1 MRFVAV
7 LNRDGGTLRTMDLPA
22 FCERSRHTLENA
34 GHSVEFR
41 IVRGKDILTALNEA
55 AADKASDVL
64 MVGGGDGT
72 VSAAAAAMM
81 NKEKAL
87 AIIPAGT
94 MNLFARSLH
103 IPLTLDDAVTAFANG
118 EIRLADMASA
128 NGRPFVHQF
137 SIGMHARMIQLRER
151 MAFGSRWGKLIA
163 TARASLSIV
172 GNPPAVDVM
181 LRIGETELVTR
192 TTALGVSNNP
202 YGEGH
207 LPYADRVDRGV
218 LGIYVA
224 IARERQE
231 IIRLL
236 VNMALGRWRDNEQ
249 LDIHQADRVLV
260 KVLSG
265 GSKISCAI
273 DGELYRLEDAIMID
287 IHPKA
292 LRVLVPAESEL
303 PRA

>member
-7 LNRDGGTLRTMDLPA
+7 LNRDGGTLRTMDLAA
-22 FCERSRHTLENA
+22 FCERSRRTLEGT

-41 IVRGKDILTALNEA
+41 IVPGKEILETLKTAAEDDA
-55 AADKASDVL
+55 FDVL

-81 NKEKAL
+81 DKEKAL

-94 MNLFARSLH
+94 MNLFARSLR
-103 IPLTLDDAVTAFANG
+103 IPLTLDEAVAAFAGG

-137 SIGMHARMIQLRER
+137 SIGMHARMIQLRQR
-151 MAFGSRWGKLIA
+151 MAFGSRVGKMMA
-163 TARASLSIV
+163 TARASLGIV

-181 LRIGETELVTR
+181 LRMGETEIVTR
-192 TTALGVSNNP
+192 TNALGVSNNL

-207 LPYADRVDRGV
+207 LPYADRVDGGV
-218 LGIYVA
+218 LGVYIAV
-224 IARERQE
+224 ARERRE
-231 IIRLL
+231 IIPFL
-236 VNMALGRWRDNEQ
+236 VKKALGRWRDKEQ
-249 LDIHQADRVLV
+249 VDIHQTERVLV

-265 GSKISCAI
+265 GSRISCAI
-273 DGELYRLEDAIMID
+273 DGELHRLEDVITINT
-287 IHPKA
+287 HPKA
-292 LRVLVPAESEL
+292 LRMLVPTETEL
-303 PRA
+303 PKA